1 MSHYPGSPA
10 VFQNVS
16 MLPNSLW
23 WADITKYKIQGIRVA
38 TPILTEYILL
48 VGVLL
53 AYRIGLRFS
62 SMEHQGRWVT
72 HHFFGAKE
80 GQGQELVPCI
90 TATASNI
97 GT

>member
-1 MSHYPGSPA
+1 MSHYSGSPG

-16 MLPNSLW
+16 MLLNFLW
-23 WADITKYKIQGIRVA
+23 WADITKYKIQGTRVA

-48 VGVLL
+48 VGVLS
-53 AYRIGLRFS
+53 ACRIGLKFS

-72 HHFFGAKE
+72 HHFFGVKE
-80 GQGQELVPCI
+80 GQGQELAPCI